1 MCGGNTVHANG
12 LHVTYTYT
20 SINDSGNTLKRIV
33 LVPSW
38 ARPFT
43 ITLC

>member
-1 MCGGNTVHANG
+1 MCGGNTVHVIG
-12 LHVTYTYT
+12 LHATYTYT
-20 SINDSGNTLKRIV
+20 SINDSGNKLKRIV

-38 ARPFT
+38 VRPFT